1 MQDVVLVAITSK
13 LTNDSRLTIDEHD
26 CVEGKLPKKSVVKPT
41 KLFTMHSTLIVK
53 RICALRREKLEEIL
67 EAIRHLFS

>member
-1 MQDVVLVAITSK
+1 
-13 LTNDSRLTIDEHD
+13 
-26 CVEGKLPKKSVVKPT
+26 VKPT